1 MDMSLDKSHETFD
14 DLVQRRMIDLRRI
27 EILVLDEAHPRHP
40 PGSGDIYPARVDSFR
55 IRALE
60 REIEESQMKVKEFD
74 PASAERAW
82 QAFRSSVGIAAIQ
95 TPRQYEQTVAFM
107 NQLVDLVGENER
119 HPLAGLLDLVGE
131 LVAAYESRIH
141 PVPDAPPREVLR
153 LLMEQNG
160 LTQADLHREVG
171 GQPVVSAIL
180 NGKRKINSRQA
191 KALAARFRVSPA
203 AFI

>member
-1 MDMSLDKSHETFD
+1 
-14 DLVQRRMIDLRRI
+14 
-27 EILVLDEAHPRHP
+27 
-40 PGSGDIYPARVDSFR
+40 
-55 IRALE
+55 
-60 REIEESQMKVKEFD
+60 
-74 PASAERAW
+74 
-82 QAFRSSVGIAAIQ
+82 
-95 TPRQYEQTVAFM
+95 
-107 NQLVDLVGENER
+107 
-119 HPLAGLLDLVGE
+119 VGE
-131 LVAAYESRIH
+131 LVAAYESRMH

-160 LTQADLHREVG
+160 LTQSDLHRELG

>member
-1 MDMSLDKSHETFD
+1 
-14 DLVQRRMIDLRRI
+14 
-27 EILVLDEAHPRHP
+27 
-40 PGSGDIYPARVDSFR
+40 
-55 IRALE
+55 
-60 REIEESQMKVKEFD
+60 MKVKEFD

-82 QAFRSSVGIAAIQ
+82 QAFRSRIGIAAIQ
-95 TPRQYEQTVAFM
+95 TAKQYEQTVAFM

-119 HPLAGLLDLVGE
+119 HPLTGLLDLVGE
-131 LVAAYESRIH
+131 LVAAYESRLH
-141 PVPDAPPREVLR
+141 TVPDAPPREVLR

-160 LTQADLHREVG
+160 LTQADLRRELG
-171 GQPVVSAIL
+171 GQPVVSAVL

>member
-1 MDMSLDKSHETFD
+1 
-14 DLVQRRMIDLRRI
+14 
-27 EILVLDEAHPRHP
+27 
-40 PGSGDIYPARVDSFR
+40 
-55 IRALE
+55 
-60 REIEESQMKVKEFD
+60 MKVKEFD

-82 QAFRSSVGIAAIQ
+82 QAFRNSIGIAAIQ

-131 LVAAYESRIH
+131 LVAAYESRMH

-160 LTQADLHREVG
+160 LTQTDLHRELG

-191 KALAARFRVSPA
+191 KALAARFHVSPA

>member
-1 MDMSLDKSHETFD
+1 
-14 DLVQRRMIDLRRI
+14 
-27 EILVLDEAHPRHP
+27 
-40 PGSGDIYPARVDSFR
+40 
-55 IRALE
+55 
-60 REIEESQMKVKEFD
+60 MKIKEFD
-74 PASAERAW
+74 PVSAERAW
-82 QAFRSSVGIAAIQ
+82 QAFRSSIGVAAIQ

-119 HPLAGLLDLVGE
+119 HALAGLLDLVGD
-131 LVAAYESRIH
+131 LVAAWESRMH

-160 LTQADLHREVG
+160 LTQSDLRAELG
-171 GQPVVSAIL
+171 GQPVVSAVL
-180 NGKRKINSRQA
+180 SGKRKINSRQA

>member
-1 MDMSLDKSHETFD
+1 
-14 DLVQRRMIDLRRI
+14 
-27 EILVLDEAHPRHP
+27 
-40 PGSGDIYPARVDSFR
+40 
-55 IRALE
+55 
-60 REIEESQMKVKEFD
+60 MKIKEFD

-82 QAFRSSVGIAAIQ
+82 QAFRSSIGVTAIQ

-107 NQLVDLVGENER
+107 NQLVDRVGENER
-119 HPLAGLLDLVGE
+119 HPLAGLLDLVGD
-131 LVAAYESRIH
+131 LVAAWESRRH

-160 LTQADLHREVG
+160 LTQSDLRAELG
-171 GQPVVSAIL
+171 GQPVVSAVL
-180 NGKRKINSRQA
+180 SGKRKINSRQA